1 MTPVTPLSPAD
12 LYRACDPA
20 HLGFETTS
28 EVAPLDEIVGQPRAV
43 EAVRFGVRIPQD
55 GFNIYAL
62 GPTGTG
68 KFTLVRRSLEEQAA
82 QKPSPPDWCY
92 VYNFESPYRPKVLRL
107 PPGTGAQLRQD
118 MQQLIADLRSALSA
132 AFESDEYQ
140 TRREVIQQEFME
152 RQQKAFT
159 ELQEKAQQRGLT
171 LLRTPAGFVFAPVR
185 LGQVLSPEEFQ
196 RLPPE
201 ERERITANIQAMQEE
216 LQRVLHQ
223 MPRWQRELRQKLM
236 ELDREVA
243 GYTVRPLVEELRQK
257 YSHLEEVVAYLNA
270 VEADIV
276 ANAMLFLQP
285 EVPPGV
291 PPAVAA
297 LQQQMPGAP
306 LRRYEV
312 NVLVDHS
319 KATGAPVVYE
329 DNPTYQNLIGR
340 IEHMAHMGMLLT
352 DFTLIKPGALHRANG
367 GYLILDAHRV
377 LQHPLAWEGLKR
389 ALQSRQ
395 LRIEAP
401 LQTLGLFS
409 TVSLE
414 PEPIPLDVKVVLI
427 GSPLLYYLL
436 YYYEEDFQKLFK
448 VKADFATQMD
458 RTPETEY
465 QYALFV
471 RTICQEDGLLPF
483 DRGAVAQV
491 IEHSSRLV
499 EDQYK
504 LSTRFGEIADLVRE
518 ASFWASRN
526 GHSVVTADDVRRA
539 IEEKT
544 FRSNLLEE
552 RIKELITQGTVMIDT
567 TGERVG
573 QINGLSV
580 ILLGDYTFGRPSR
593 VTANTFV
600 GKAGVVNIEREVEL
614 SGPIHSKG
622 VLILSSYLGR
632 KYAQNAPL
640 TLSASL
646 VFEQSYEGVEGDSAS
661 STELYAILSSL
672 SGYPIKQGI
681 AVTGSVN
688 QHGELQ
694 PVGGINEKIEGFF
707 DICKAKGLTGDQGVI
722 IPVGNVRNLMLRE
735 DVIEAVREGEFH
747 IWPVRTVDEGI
758 EILTGVPAGELQ
770 EDGTYPEGTVNW
782 AVSQRLAELAEE
794 LRRAT
799 RREGEEEER
808 ASSSASEAEGED
820 EEGDEP

>member
-1 MTPVTPLSPAD
+1 MPNQTIELRPEQL
-12 LYRACDPA
+12 RRICDPSTFD
-20 HLGFETTS
+20 FETTDDL
-28 EVAPLDEIVGQPRAV
+28 PTLQDFIGQERAMRAV
-43 EAVRFGVRIPQD
+43 DFGAGIASY
-55 GFNIYAL
+55 GFNVFAL
-62 GPTGTG
+62 GLPGSGRT
-68 KFTLVRRSLEEQAA
+68 TLVRKHLERIASEEDV
-82 QKPSPPDWCY
+82 PSDWCY
-92 VYNFESPYRPKVLRL
+92 VNNFADPHHPKALRL
-107 PPGTGAQLRQD
+107 PPGQGIVLRNDMAELVDRCRQD
-118 MQQLIADLRSALSA
+118 IPRAFESEEYQEAREKIIKETQDQQAA
-132 AFESDEYQ
+132 AFEALQKEA
-140 TRREVIQQEFME
+140 QEWGFALI
-152 RQQKAFT
+152 KVPG
-159 ELQEKAQQRGLT
+159 GLV
-171 LLRTPAGFVFAPVR
+171 LTPAVEGKPLTEAQ
-185 LGQVLSPEEFQ
+185 LQQLS
-196 RLPPE
+196 E
-201 ERERITANIQAMQEE
+201 ERRAKVQKLREKLEQKVEQGLRRI
-216 LQRVLHQ
+216 
-223 MPRWQRELRQKLM
+223 RELEKEMREKLRQ
-236 ELDREVA
+236 LDRETTLFAV
-243 GYTVRPLVEELRQK
+243 GHLIEDLKEK
-257 YSHLEEVVAYLNA
+257 YEGLDEVLAYLDS
-270 VEADIV
+270 VRDDIV
-276 ANAMLFLQP
+276 ENVDLFKAGEEKPKAQIA
-285 EVPPGV
+285 GI
-291 PPAVAA
+291 
-297 LQQQMPGAP
+297 P
-306 LRRYEV
+306 LPVERSPFTRYEV
-312 NVLVDHS
+312 NVLVDRS
-319 KATGAPVVYE
+319 EEKGAPVVVE
-329 DNPTYQNLIGR
+329 TNPTYHNLIGR
-340 IEHMAHMGMLLT
+340 IEHQAVMGVFST
-352 DFTLIKPGALHRANG
+352 DFTMIKPGALHRANG
-367 GYLILDAHRV
+367 GYLILPVRDV
-377 LQHPLAWEGLKR
+377 LLNPFAWDGLKR
-389 ALQSRQ
+389 SLKDRCI
-395 LRIEAP
+395 RIEE
-401 LQTLGLFS
+401 LGTQLSLVS
-409 TVSLE
+409 TVTLE

>member
-414 PEPIPLDVKVVLI
+414 PEPIPLDVKVVLL
-427 GSPLLYYLL
+427 GNRLLYYLL
-436 YYYEEDFQKLFK
+436 SALDPDFDELFK
-448 VKADFATQMD
+448 VAADFDDQMN
-458 RTPETEY
+458 RTPEDERL
-465 QYALFV
+465 YARLV
-471 RTICQEDGLLPF
+471 ATLVQKESLRPF
-483 DRGAVAQV
+483 TSRAVARV
-491 IEHSSRLV
+491 IEHSARLV
-499 EDQYK
+499 GDAER
-504 LSTRFGEIADLVRE
+504 LSVRMNRIVDLLRE
-518 ASFWASRN
+518 ADFWAN
-526 GHSVVTADDVRRA
+526 VEGAEVVEAAHVQQA
-539 IEEKT
+539 IDAQT
-544 FRSNLLEE
+544 FRSDRLRQRVQEE
-552 RIKELITQGTVMIDT
+552 ILRETIRIETSGA
-567 TGERVG
+567 RVG

-580 ILLGDYTFGRPSR
+580 IDLGNFAFGRPNRITAR
-593 VTANTFV
+593 VWA
-600 GKAGVVNIEREVEL
+600 GKGQVVDIEREVKL
-614 SGPIHSKG
+614 AGPIYSKG
-622 VLILSSYLGR
+622 VLILSSFLEGR
-632 KYAQNAPL
+632 YATERPL
-640 TLSASL
+640 SLSASL
-646 VFEQSYEGVEGDSAS
+646 VFEQSYGEVEGDSAS
-661 STELYAILSSL
+661 AAELFALLSAIAEV
-672 SGYPIKQGI
+672 PIKQSL
-681 AVTGSVN
+681 AVTGSVD
-688 QHGELQ
+688 QHGNIQ
-694 PVGGINEKIEGFF
+694 AIGGVNEKIEGFF
-707 DICKAKGLTGDQGVI
+707 DICKARGLTGEQGVI
-722 IPVGNVRNLMLRE
+722 IPRANVKHLMLRA
-735 DVIEAVREGEFH
+735 DVVEAVANGQFAIYAIE
-747 IWPVRTVDEGI
+747 TVDEGI
-758 EILTGVPAGELQ
+758 ELLTGIPAGERD
-770 EDGTYPEGTVNW
+770 ESGAYPEGTLNFLVEH
-782 AVSQRLAELAEE
+782 RLAKLAEHE
-794 LRRAT
+794 KGKKDEEENSNG
-799 RREGEEEER
+799 EGEQDN
-808 ASSSASEAEGED
+808 EA
-820 EEGDEP
+820 